1 MRFTLACTSFLL
13 VAADAASPS
22 WDRRRRPPVASPKGS
37 AAKDPDGWDRL
48 WPDGILAGVHVY
60 RMERPDGSPFDRP
73 VSSVPGTINTLG
85 DEPPNT
91 T

>member
-1 MRFTLACTSFLL
+1 MRFTLACTSFLV
-13 VAADAASPS
+13 VAAAAAP
-22 WDRRRRPPVASPKGS
+22 AAYPKGS